1 MKILG
6 LNFGHDA
13 GISLVV
19 DGVFERHWEKER
31 HVRIKHAMALTAA
44 EIAEALAYMDTRL
57 EDIDQIAV
65 TSTQGVPLMLFGD
78 LRVKAADRGWPR
90 DREAES
96 LIEPGVD
103 FFRPTTRYRPVLA
116 WTSQPPDQ
124 EFLVKERDLCGP
136 FPNLT
141 LEQLG
146 KINRVP
152 EGLARRMCLGL
163 EVAVGGRRF
172 ESAFVSHHL
181 CHAWYAYAE
190 SQSDAAIVI
199 TADGV
204 LPHGSSFL
212 AGGIFFARGGTISPV
227 TPHFL
232 PIGSWYSG
240 TGIKLGLGDDL
251 GASGKLMGLAAW
263 GKPAYVDRNV
273 IGNVADL
280 AVAAG
285 TRVLPKSSVF
295 GWLARAGQLAPPG
308 TLRSCEVPPER
319 ESDLAASAQAMFEQA
334 MLRTVQV
341 ADRIARNA
349 GFEYDTIVLGGGCA
363 LNCPANSL
371 IHRRFGKRVFIPPA
385 VNDEGIGAGAA
396 LALHSLLGGQA
407 RRSGPRSMGRIAYKG
422 KAYAV
427 TQADLEP
434 FLGELEIVPTE
445 ALAAYLA
452 KAIRDGAI
460 AGLFEKGAEIGP
472 RALGHRSLVGS
483 PLIAANWARLNRLKG
498 REQWRPVAPIA
509 LPEDA
514 ARHFD
519 GIPGDS
525 YYMLFNARARTR
537 ELPAV
542 THVDGTARLQIA
554 HPDNGFIHE
563 LLERFRELTGF
574 GVLINT
580 SFNSREEP
588 IVETPEHALRAFL
601 RMRFDF
607 LYLDGMLLRPRAEP
621 QA

>member
-1 MKILG
+1 MNILG

-13 GISLVV
+13 GVSLVV

-31 HVRIKHAMALTAA
+31 HVRLKHAMGLTSGD
-44 EIAEALAYMDTRL
+44 ILGALAYMETRL

-78 LRVKAADRGWPR
+78 IDVRLADRGWPR

-96 LIEPGVD
+96 LAVPGAD
-103 FFRPTTRYRPVLA
+103 FFHQAARYRPVLA
-116 WTSQPPDQ
+116 WGSQAPAR
-124 EFLVKERDLCGP
+124 ELLVKERELCGP
-136 FPNLT
+136 FRNVT
-141 LEQLG
+141 LGELG
-146 KINRVP
+146 SIDRVP

-163 EVAVGGRRF
+163 EVSLGGRRF
-172 ESAFVSHHL
+172 EAAYVSHHL
-181 CHAWYAYAE
+181 CHAWYSYGE
-190 SQSDAAIVI
+190 SQSNAAIVI

-204 LPHGSSFL
+204 LPHGSSFMS
-212 AGGIFFARGGTISPV
+212 GGIFFARDGTISPV

-232 PIGSWYSG
+232 TIGSWYNG
-240 TGIKLGLGDDL
+240 TGTRLGLGDNL

-263 GKPAYVDRNV
+263 GKAAYLNGAM
-273 IGNVADL
+273 IGNLADL
-280 AVAAG
+280 AAAARSRILHQRAVYGWIAAAG
-285 TRVLPKSSVF
+285 P
-295 GWLARAGQLAPPG
+295 LAPPG

-319 ESDLAASAQAMFEQA
+319 ESDLAASAQAMFEQT
-334 MLRTVQV
+334 MLRTVHT

-349 GFEYDTIVLGGGCA
+349 GFEYETIVLGGGCA

-371 IHRRFGKRVFIPPA
+371 IHRRFGKPVFIPPA

-396 LALHSLLGGQA
+396 LALHGLLGGQ
-407 RRSGPRSMGRIAYKG
+407 SGHGGVRSMGRIAYKG
-422 KAYAV
+422 KAYTV
-427 TQADLEP
+427 TRAQLEP
-434 FLGELEIVPTE
+434 FLGELEIVPTD
-445 ALAAYLA
+445 APAAYLA
-452 KAIRDGAI
+452 KAIGDGAI

-519 GIPGDS
+519 GIPADS

-542 THVDGTARLQIA
+542 THVDGTARVQIA
-554 HPDNGFIHE
+554 HPDNGFVYE
-563 LLERFRELTGF
+563 LLGRFKALSGF

-580 SFNSREEP
+580 SFNGRDEP
-588 IVETPEHALRAFL
+588 VVETPEDALRAFL

-621 QA
+621 RA